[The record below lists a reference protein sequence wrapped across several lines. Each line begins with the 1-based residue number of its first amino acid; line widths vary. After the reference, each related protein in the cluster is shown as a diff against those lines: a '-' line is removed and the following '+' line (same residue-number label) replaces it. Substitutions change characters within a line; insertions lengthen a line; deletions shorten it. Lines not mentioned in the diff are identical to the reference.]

1 MEMDVNRGLPY
12 MLSVEEAQARILG
25 MFRTLES
32 ERKPLLDALG
42 QVLAEDVV
50 STLDIPPLTN
60 SAMDGYAVRY
70 EAIAGATYDNPRE
83 LRVIGH
89 LAAGQLPEQEVSG
102 VNAVRIMTGA
112 PIPSGADT
120 VVPFEET
127 DEYERKSLGMGPLDI
142 TEIMVRTDVPRGANL
157 RPAGQDVQK
166 GQMVLKKGALLRPS
180 EIGVLASLGRDT
192 VEVVRRPVVAV
203 IATGDELLEP
213 GEPPAA
219 GKIYNSN
226 SYSVAA
232 AVLRYGGIPRML
244 GIAGDNLE
252 SMNAKLEEGLT
263 ADMLLTSAGV
273 SRGDYDIVKDVL
285 ASRGEIDFWS
295 VRMRP
300 AKPLAFG
307 VFPGPGGRKVP
318 HIGLPGNPV
327 SALVAF
333 EEMVRPAILK
343 MQGRTDLGKPVVR
356 AALEDDIVNGDERR
370 VYARAVITRR
380 DGRYYARLTG
390 DQGSGVLTS
399 MALANGLAICPE
411 DVPVMK
417 AGEEVDVQML
427 DWPEDAGQR

>member
-120 VVPFEET
+120 VAPFEET
-127 DEYERKSLGMGPLDI
+127 DEFERKGMGMGPLDI
-142 TEIMVRTDVPRGANL
+142 TEIMVRTDVPRGSNL

-166 GQMVLKKGALLRPS
+166 GQMVLEKGALLRPS

-192 VEVVRRPVVAV
+192 VEVTRRPVVAV
-203 IATGDELLEP
+203 IATGMSFWSLESP
-213 GEPPAA
+213 PPPARYTIVTATVWRRPSFATA
-219 GKIYNSN
+219 G
-226 SYSVAA
+226 
-232 AVLRYGGIPRML
+232 
-244 GIAGDNLE
+244 
-252 SMNAKLEEGLT
+252 
-263 ADMLLTSAGV
+263 
-273 SRGDYDIVKDVL
+273 
-285 ASRGEIDFWS
+285 F
-295 VRMRP
+295 
-300 AKPLAFG
+300 
-307 VFPGPGGRKVP
+307 
-318 HIGLPGNPV
+318 
-327 SALVAF
+327 
-333 EEMVRPAILK
+333 
-343 MQGRTDLGKPVVR
+343 QGCW
-356 AALEDDIVNGDERR
+356 A
-370 VYARAVITRR
+370 
-380 DGRYYARLTG
+380 
-390 DQGSGVLTS
+390 
-399 MALANGLAICPE
+399 
-411 DVPVMK
+411 
-417 AGEEVDVQML
+417 
-427 DWPEDAGQR
+427 